1 MGASGSKA
9 TSVALDSHQSP
20 PTPVP
25 PAPSAADGRVG
36 IAAAPPTTPSAVAAP
51 AAAEAAAAAD
61 AAAVAAAAREQRLR
75 AAELEARA
83 RVLSSKVRCV
93 ECGHQSIE
101 ESNADVAVFMRKMIR
116 DELRAGR
123 REGEILEALKGEY
136 GDSVVYSPPFHG
148 ASAALWLT
156 PVVAEL
162 FSSPSSLPSPP
173 FHLPLIAASTRC
185 LYSQQQ
191 PHQLFVADQW
201 QLQQP
206 RQARQ
211 HNQLPATPTQCP
223 AEQCDPSS
231 HTDDMSTT
239 PVNSFT

>member
-156 PVVAEL
+156 PVFVFAAA
-162 FSSPSSLPSPP
+162 
-173 FHLPLIAASTRC
+173 AASAVRRRPMAAAAATAGTAAQSAAR
-185 LYSQQQ
+185 
-191 PHQLFVADQW
+191 HAHAM
-201 QLQQP
+201 P
-206 RQARQ
+206 RRAVRPKQ
-211 HNQLPATPTQCP
+211 
-223 AEQCDPSS
+223 
-231 HTDDMSTT
+231 
-239 PVNSFT
+239 